1 MTETQEKPWEERA
14 KELGACTYSSLA
26 EMVAALNCDY
36 DRLDELREEREALEE
51 AIEDA
56 ESDEEMG
63 EAVAALQEWDEENGE
78 EFTELKEE
86 AGDCTDRD
94 QAYERIQEDP
104 LSVQVRSGWAS
115 CPEEFEAEE
124 FEILLGTG
132 GPAMRLIGDLNQ
144 HNEPCN
150 TRLQVQDWFKPWTDY
165 YDADSDVLDAYA
177 ACFYFGD

>member
-115 CPEEFEAEE
+115 CPRSS
-124 FEILLGTG
+124 
-132 GPAMRLIGDLNQ
+132 RLRSSRFCWAQVDR
-144 HNEPCN
+144 PC
-150 TRLQVQDWFKPWTDY
+150 
-165 YDADSDVLDAYA
+165 
-177 ACFYFGD
+177 G